1 MWSLGI
7 PFIRQIIFNTY
18 YIEALGVKNIKVNK
32 VQLIPGLVEHLDQWR
47 K

>member
-18 YIEALGVKNIKVNK
+18 YTEALGVKNIKVNK
-32 VQLIPGLVEHLDQWR
+32 VQLIPGLVEHLD
-47 K
+47 